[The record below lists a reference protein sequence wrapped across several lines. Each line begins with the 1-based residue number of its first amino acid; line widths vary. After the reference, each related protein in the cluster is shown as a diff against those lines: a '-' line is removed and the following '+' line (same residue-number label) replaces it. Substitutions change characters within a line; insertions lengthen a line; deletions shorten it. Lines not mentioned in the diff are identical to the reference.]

1 MQVRT
6 PLLKL
11 FFILWII
18 FLSTLKLNKSAFQ
31 PKRAVGERIWT
42 HYIHEAR
49 SVLTTN
55 ANLCIL
61 QRWCETTDSLFDSI
75 NVFLSLF
82 WQAAAKTEL
91 EMERTQAWAWR
102 PGPAKKARRKFNK
115 LPNTRPESCR
125 AFNIFLT
132 QLGSIVI
139 TLKQPLGNAQK
150 YAGFILSVSLPQE
163 SPSSKPLLNK
173 ARALKN
179 LGSFDLGKPSQ
190 HLNETR
196 SR

>member
-1 MQVRT
+1 MDLN
-6 PLLKL
+6 PLHSWSKKL
-11 FFILWII
+11 
-18 FLSTLKLNKSAFQ
+18 
-31 PKRAVGERIWT
+31 
-42 HYIHEAR
+42 
-49 SVLTTN
+49 VLTTN

-61 QRWCETTDSLFDSI
+61 QRWSETTDSLFDSI

-91 EMERTQAWAWR
+91 EMERTEAWAWR

-115 LPNTRPESCR
+115 LPYTNGLNLAELSI
-125 AFNIFLT
+125 FFLT

-179 LGSFDLGKPSQ
+179 LGSFDL
-190 HLNETR
+190 
-196 SR
+196 